1 MKIPIDELMRRAP
14 TEEYRLAP
22 LSAEETER
30 IREKTMKKITRQP
43 VSRPRARPLRAA
55 LIAAAVAVL
64 LCGSVFAA
72 WAGGWFGFERLFGED
87 AALIEKSITGYASED
102 TSLTLPV
109 YTDGE
114 QAMIEDGTMQ
124 IPAQA
129 TLSGGAE
136 AETEDFRFTLVS
148 MLSSRSGLYAIVR
161 AEARTDEAAQ
171 TLALLE
177 DGASAETEAL
187 FFLTARN
194 NSGEGHAREW
204 KNGAMSWQLLS
215 LEDGTAWFALSNNGG
230 EFEQDDPI
238 LFQLFYRGQN
248 FDLFETALPA
258 LLETQKTVALDS
270 AAFASRDC
278 VWQTLTLTPIE
289 LRLDGQRD
297 APSDETVPEVSV
309 TLSDGTVFALA
320 APANG
325 FAHSSY
331 GSYGS
336 ASFAGSAA
344 DDGSVRFSWLFSRL
358 LDPSQI
364 TCVTI
369 DGTDYSIS

>member
-14 TEEYRLAP
+14 TEEYRLSP

-43 VSRPRARPLRAA
+43 VSRPRAKPLRAA

-72 WAGGWFGFERLFGED
+72 WAGGWFGFDRLFGED
-87 AALIEKSITGYASED
+87 TAMIEKDITGYPSED
-102 TSLTLPV
+102 APLTLPA
-109 YTDGE
+109 YTDEE
-114 QAMIEDGTMQ
+114 QSMIEDGTMQ
-124 IPAQA
+124 VPTQA

-136 AETEDFRFTLVS
+136 TETEDFRFTLVS

-161 AEARTDEAAQ
+161 AEARTDEATQ

-204 KNGAMSWQLLS
+204 KNGAMGWELLS

-230 EFEQDDPI
+230 EFAQGDPI
-238 LFQLFYRGQN
+238 LFQLFYRGQS
-248 FDLFETALPA
+248 FDLFEAELPA
-258 LLETQKTVALDS
+258 LLETEKTVALDS
-270 AAFASRDC
+270 AVQSGQDC

-297 APSDETVPEVSV
+297 APSDESVPEVSV
-309 TLSDGTVFALA
+309 TLSDGTAFALA
-320 APANG
+320 SPANS
-325 FAHSSY
+325 FAHSGY

-336 ASFAGSAA
+336 SSFAGSAA
-344 DDGSVRFSWLFSRL
+344 DDGSVKLSWLFSRL

-369 DGTDYSIS
+369 DGTEYSIS